1 MTMMRTTLIGFVL
14 VFIGFPLSGDLLGY
28 DALACFLIG
37 SMLML
42 TCALAGAA
50 LVLWRAPT
58 RARAIQGFSEWG
70 YITYQEP
77 RVSWWARLRAAW
89 RRARGVGKLYTVATS
104 EYLRRRNLL

>member
-1 MTMMRTTLIGFVL
+1 MAMTMMKATLIGFAL

-42 TCALAGAA
+42 ACALAGAA

-70 YITYQEP
+70 YITYQKP
-77 RVSWWARLRAAW
+77 RFSWWARLRAIC
-89 RRARGVGKLYTVATS
+89 RRALSAGD
-104 EYLRRRNLL
+104 